1 MFLPREKKNDNYKEI
16 VVDANNQIFVRYLC
30 LSHVYICFSTKRITE
45 K

>member
-1 MFLPREKKNDNYKEI
+1 MFLPQEKKNDNHKEI

-30 LSHVYICFSTKRITE
+30 LSHVDICFSTKCIME